1 MEHDYN
7 YYPAMGEQ
15 ELLEGTTKGV
25 VLGGIEVMLAKVDG
39 TIFAI
44 ANRCGHMSTYLS
56 EGELKDHGVKC
67 PLHGAEFDLRTGA
80 VVTPAEINPELT
92 ANYGP
97 NTGKPLTRIP
107 TRNVRAFKARVVD
120 GVIQV
125 GIPGD
130 TSATALPNM

>member
-1 MEHDYN
+1 MEQDYRF
-7 YYPAMGEQ
+7 YPAMGEQ
-15 ELLEGTTKGV
+15 ELAEGTTKGV
-25 VLGGIEVMLAKVDG
+25 VLGGIEVVLAKVDG

-44 ANRCGHMSTYLS
+44 SNRCGHMSTYLS
-56 EGELKDHGVKC
+56 AGELQDHTLKC

-80 VVTPAEINPELT
+80 VVAPAEIDPQLT

-97 NTGKPLTRIP
+97 QTGQPLTRIP
-107 TRNVRAFKARVVD
+107 TRNVRAFRTRIVE

-130 TSATALPNM
+130 TSASAVPQM